1 MFRFTVHQNEFTTF
15 GNKNRIF
22 FFPLF
27 KSRQLYKSRSGGKGN
42 LWACAEPGFEIVHWP
57 VLCYVKTRPGACI

>member
-1 MFRFTVHQNEFTTF
+1 MFRFAVRQNEFTTF

-27 KSRQLYKSRSGGKGN
+27 KKQ
-42 LWACAEPGFEIVHWP
+42 AVM
-57 VLCYVKTRPGACI
+57 